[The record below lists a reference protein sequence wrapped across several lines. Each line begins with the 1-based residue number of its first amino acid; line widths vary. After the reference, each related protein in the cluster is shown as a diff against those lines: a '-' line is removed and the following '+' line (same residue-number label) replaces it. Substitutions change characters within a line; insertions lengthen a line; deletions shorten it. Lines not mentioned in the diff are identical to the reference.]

1 MLIVTGVDTTGGSVV
16 VVRTRVFLF
25 VVFGVRVFVVVGLLV
40 DLIDVINGAFVTVL
54 IGLFDGWSYTSWTS
68 DDKPLVDVVA
78 VVCVDTI
85 VVMSIIFGVCIVRV
99 DSGDGHN
106 TALVD
111 ATVVDLVG

>member
-16 VVRTRVFLF
+16 VVRARVFLF

-68 DDKPLVDVVA
+68 DDKPLVDVDA

-85 VVMSIIFGVCIVRV
+85 VVLSIIFGVCIVRV
-99 DSGDGHN
+99 DGHN

-111 ATVVDLVG
+111 ATVVDFVG